1 MPTHGCHKDAIR
13 MPHTGGGQLQREP
26 KVTIKKPDDV
36 DNSDSMVFST
46 MQVYL
51 TLKILPN
58 PRYVAESLVL
68 KTASVDYTCVEE

>member
-1 MPTHGCHKDAIR
+1 
-13 MPHTGGGQLQREP
+13 
-26 KVTIKKPDDV
+26 
-36 DNSDSMVFST
+36 MVFST

>member
-1 MPTHGCHKDAIR
+1 MPQGCHTDAAYR
-13 MPHTGGGQLQREP
+13 GGDNSQLQLP
-26 KVTIKKPDDV
+26 KVTIKKNDDV

-68 KTASVDYTCVEE
+68 KTASVDYTRVEE

>member
-1 MPTHGCHKDAIR
+1 MMRGCYRDAVKIAEYER
-13 MPHTGGGQLQREP
+13 GGTTFTAGVLQL
-26 KVTIKKPDDV
+26 
-36 DNSDSMVFST
+36 DSMVFST

-58 PRYVAESLVL
+58 PLYVAESLVL